1 MGKVIGNPFVR
12 EELAGKRIW
21 DTDMSEE
28 QIKIAEQ
35 IESAFI
41 NSFEQDVKSGIV
53 PWAAADSIIEYMDY
67 MVQEGLDSEDLI
79 EYLAKRSGIGLDAFK
94 QMWAKLTDEQK
105 VDVLNSIA
113 HKIAYRGLEEL
124 LKTIVDDLNRQRK
137 YRKGRGRILVTAL
150 DYAFKVQKVDYDWLE
165 GVIISVFW
173 PEKKK
178 KDETAYE
185 DFVRGLDLANYL
197 DEEELEELIVE
208 HLVYGLAEKC

>member
-1 MGKVIGNPFVR
+1 VGKVIDPSVR

-41 NSFEQDVKSGIV
+41 NSFEQDIESGIV
-53 PWAAADSIIEYMDY
+53 PWADANNIIEYMDY
-67 MVQEGLDSEDLI
+67 MAQEGLDSEDLI

-105 VDVLNSIA
+105 IDVLNSIA

-124 LKTIVDDLNRQRK
+124 LRTIVDDLNRQKK
-137 YRKGRGRILVTAL
+137 YRKDRGWILVTAL
-150 DYAFKVQKVDYDWLE
+150 DYVEVQKVGYDWLE
-165 GVIISVFW
+165 NVITSVFW
-173 PEKKK
+173 PAKRKEKDRK
-178 KDETAYE
+178 AYE
-185 DFVRGLDLANYL
+185 DFVRGLDLAYYL
-197 DEEELEELIVE
+197 NEEELEDLIVE
-208 HLVYGLAEKC
+208 YLVFGLAEKC